1 MDLDTGEFKVLTARL
16 DELDGDLRRVEAR
29 VGVLE
34 MELWA
39 RIDALEARSRAI
51 EAQVSRQ
58 TTLFMDLQRELSGWR
73 NAHEAEMRSLGKAHD
88 QATAKILAAIRATS
102 KGGEYGP

>member
-1 MDLDTGEFKVLTARL
+1 MDLDTGKFKVLTARL

-58 TTLFMDLQRELSGWR
+58 TALFMDLQRELLGWR
-73 NAHEAEMRSLGKAHD
+73 NEHAAEVKAISRAQD